1 MGSGQVLSGALGH
14 RRAGFCGHAVAGFGE
29 DRQHTGNVSGLL
41 VYAKTQEELLPD
53 CMYNMG
59 GSHIGAVTLDL
70 SRDFSKIAAQLD
82 AIAAR
87 FFESGRD

>member
-1 MGSGQVLSGALGH
+1 M
-14 RRAGFCGHAVAGFGE
+14 
-29 DRQHTGNVSGLL
+29 
-41 VYAKTQEELLPD
+41 YAKTQEELLPD

-70 SRDFSKIAAQLD
+70 SRDFSKITAQLD

-87 FFESGRD
+87 FFERGAG

>member
-1 MGSGQVLSGALGH
+1 M
-14 RRAGFCGHAVAGFGE
+14 
-29 DRQHTGNVSGLL
+29 SGLL

-59 GSHIGAVTLDL
+59 GSYIGAVTLDL
-70 SRDFSKIAAQLD
+70 SCDFSKITAQLD

-87 FFESGRD
+87 FFERGTG